1 MNASSPLHDRHDVSN
16 RAALLTGATIAAV
29 MIRLVAEGV
38 KLSLEG
44 FRLWAEREQQV
55 RERRSIMTRS
65 STKLEVS

>member
-29 MIRLVAEGV
+29 VIRLVAEVV

-55 RERRSIMTRS
+55 RERRSIS
-65 STKLEVS
+65 S

>member
-1 MNASSPLHDRHDVSN
+1 
-16 RAALLTGATIAAV
+16 
-29 MIRLVAEGV
+29 MIRLVAEVV